1 MDHPVD
7 RLPRVPRLC
16 FWEITDACN
25 LRCVHCEQSAGTR
38 RSDELTTEEALRLA
52 DELVDA
58 GAECVNLTG
67 GEPLVRAD
75 WPRLARRLADRGAR
89 VVVITN
95 GVLVDEAMVAR
106 MLEAGVAGVGVSL
119 DGEREVHDDIRR
131 PGVAGL
137 GSVYDRALR
146 AIDLVGASSLTLA
159 VITQLHRRNADR
171 LSVLHE
177 LLAARRVDAWQ
188 LQICMPL
195 GRLLEHTEQYLLDP
209 AELPRLERDVAE
221 LIRAGRVPIRV
232 GDNLGYYGREEAT
245 LRRTPDG
252 RAGFWTGC
260 TAGIRVVG
268 VCSDGEVKGCPSHP
282 RAFSAGNVRRE
293 PFAAIWAERSRFA
306 YNTEWREEQL
316 VGGCAACA
324 LRGLCRGGCR
334 SMAWSVTGTIFDN
347 PFCLQRVPRPR

>member
-1 MDHPVD
+1 MEHPVD

-25 LRCVHCEQSAGTR
+25 LRCVHCEQNAGTR
-38 RSDELTTEEALRLA
+38 RPDELGTEEALGLA
-52 DELVDA
+52 DALVEA

-67 GEPLVRAD
+67 GEPLLRPD
-75 WPRLARRLADRGAR
+75 WPILARRLADRGVR

-106 MLEAGVAGVGVSL
+106 LVEAGVSGVAVSL

-131 PGVAGL
+131 PAAAGL

-146 AIDLVGASSLTLA
+146 ALDLVGSSPLEPA
-159 VITQLHRRNADR
+159 VITQIHRRNAGR
-171 LSVLHE
+171 LRALHE
-177 LLAARRVDAWQ
+177 RLASRRVAAWQ

-195 GRLLEHTEQYLLDP
+195 GRLLEHTERYLLDP
-209 AELPRLERDVAE
+209 ADLPQLEHDVAE
-221 LIRAGRVPIRV
+221 LIRDGRVPIRV
-232 GDNLGYYGREEAT
+232 ADNLGYYGREEAT
-245 LRRTPDG
+245 LRRLPDG

-260 TAGIRVVG
+260 TAGIRTVG
-268 VCSDGEVKGCPSHP
+268 ICSDGEVKGCPSHP

-293 PFAAIWAERSRFA
+293 PFRAIWEDRSRFA

-316 VGGCAACA
+316 VGGCVACA
-324 LRGLCRGGCR
+324 LRRICRGGCR
-334 SMAWSVTGTIFDN
+334 TMAWSVTGTIFDN
-347 PFCLQRVPRPR
+347 PFCLQRVPGRR

>member
-7 RLPRVPRLC
+7 HLPRVPRLC

-38 RSDELTTEEALRLA
+38 RPDELTTEEALRLA
-52 DELVDA
+52 DALAEA
-58 GAECVNLTG
+58 GVECVNLTG
-67 GEPLVRAD
+67 GEPLLRPD
-75 WPRLARRLADRGAR
+75 WPRLARRFADRGVR

-106 MLEAGVAGVGVSL
+106 MREAGVSGVGVSL

-131 PGVAGL
+131 PATAGL

-146 AIDLVGASSLTLA
+146 AIDLVGASPLDLA
-159 VITQLHRRNADR
+159 VITQLHRRNAGR
-171 LSVLHE
+171 LRELHE
-177 LLAARRVDAWQ
+177 CLASRRVAAWQ

-195 GRLLEHTEQYLLDP
+195 GRLLEHTERYLIDP
-209 AELPRLERDVAE
+209 VDLPQLEHDVAE
-221 LIRAGRVPIRV
+221 LIRDGRVPIRV
-232 GDNLGYYGREEAT
+232 ADNLGYYGREEAT
-245 LRRTPDG
+245 LRRLPDG

-260 TAGIRVVG
+260 TAGIRTVG
-268 VCSDGEVKGCPSHP
+268 ICSDGEVKGCPSHP

-293 PFAAIWAERSRFA
+293 SFRTIWEDRSRFA

-316 VGGCAACA
+316 VGGCIACA
-324 LRGLCRGGCR
+324 LRRICRGGCR
-334 SMAWSVTGTIFDN
+334 TMAWSVTGTIFDN
-347 PFCLQRVPRPR
+347 PFCLQRVPGRR